1 VQMIR
6 VALLDDHPAV
16 LTGLVSLLEA
26 TPEIGVIA
34 AEHDEVALARALEPS
49 RPDVLIVDYDP
60 ARGDTLALCRR
71 IKARPDPIRVLIYS
85 AYASERL
92 AIAARV
98 VQADGVLDK
107 AVPASELI
115 DAILEIASG
124 GRVFPDLSRD
134 ALVDAATGLDDADL
148 PVLMMRL
155 DGEPVAANAQTL
167 RTDERDVARRLERL
181 AGRIRPRIAAAD
193 WPHSAAGRLVR

>member
-1 VQMIR
+1 MIR

-16 LTGLVSLLEA
+16 LVGLTSLLEH
-26 TPEIGVIA
+26 TPEIGVVA
-34 AEHDEVALARALEPS
+34 AAHDEVALARALGGL

-71 IKARPDPIRVLIYS
+71 IKARPHPARVLIYT

-98 VQADGVLDK
+98 VQADGMLDK
-107 AVPASELI
+107 AVEASTLI
-115 DAILEIASG
+115 EAIKQIARG

-134 ALVDAATGLDDADL
+134 ALVDAASDVDEADL

-155 DGEPVAANAQTL
+155 DGEPIPAIASTL
-167 RTDERDVARRLERL
+167 RADEHDITRRLDRLVARV
-181 AGRIRPRIAAAD
+181 RPRLV
-193 WPHSAAGRLVR
+193 PHEALWSG

>member
-1 VQMIR
+1 MQMIR

-16 LTGLVSLLEA
+16 LIGLTSLLEH

-34 AEHDEVALARALEPS
+34 AAQDEVALARALGNG

-71 IKARPDPIRVLIYS
+71 IKARPHPARVLIYS

-98 VQADGVLDK
+98 VQADGILDK
-107 AVPASELI
+107 TVSAGELI
-115 DAILEIASG
+115 DAIHEVAH
-124 GRVFPDLSRD
+124 GRPVFPELSRD
-134 ALVDAATGLDDADL
+134 ALVDAASGLDDADL

-155 DGEPVAANAQTL
+155 DGEPIHAIAETL
-167 RTDERDVARRLERL
+167 RTGEHDIARRLDRL
-181 AGRIRPRIAAAD
+181 VGRVRPRIADAIL
-193 WPHSAAGRLVR
+193 SA

>member
-1 VQMIR
+1 MIR

-16 LTGLVSLLEA
+16 LVGLTSLLEH
-26 TPEIGVIA
+26 TPAIGVVA
-34 AEHDEVALARALEPS
+34 AAHDEVTLARALGS
-49 RPDVLIVDYDP
+49 CRPDVLIVDYDP

-71 IKARPDPIRVLIYS
+71 IKARPHPARVLIYS

-98 VQADGVLDK
+98 VQADGMLDK
-107 AVPASELI
+107 AVEASTLI
-115 DAILEIASG
+115 EAIQQIASG

-134 ALVDAATGLDDADL
+134 ALVDAASGLDEADL

-155 DGEPVAANAQTL
+155 DGEPIPAIASTL
-167 RTDERDVARRLERL
+167 RTDEHDIARRLDRVV
-181 AGRIRPRIAAAD
+181 ARVRPRIV
-193 WPHSAAGRLVR
+193 PHEALWSG